1 MGVFP
6 WHHRWNVLA
15 FTVFAQTVV
24 VGLSYCF
31 PFWVVPWADEFQVS
45 HSRLMLI
52 VSLSTLLVGLVSPFA
67 GVLFERH
74 PPRRLFLF
82 GVTLLFLVYVGMSFT
97 RSYWIILGGY
107 GLLLPLALVLTTNLF
122 SQIMVAR
129 WFDEN
134 RGFAMGISALG
145 VSFGAFLLPPI
156 ATALL
161 GQYGWHETFRILA
174 FAALLL
180 LVPTGLLVLSREP
193 EASVGQ
199 AHPHGGGESGITT
212 ASLLKNPRF
221 WLIAFGFGSI
231 TFACMPVQFGVGSYA
246 RDLGISQQQAAYAA
260 SLSAVS
266 FACGKLGFGRLA
278 DWLPYRI
285 SYWIASVLI
294 LLGISVHALAD
305 GLGGFTFG
313 LMLMTLGQGCVL
325 PISSGMVIA
334 SFGLQAFSR
343 VLGLL
348 WLFIGLSMVSPYI
361 AGLLREGAGGYP
373 PAFLLLSLPLL
384 LAAVT
389 MRAMPARPT
398 QS

>member
-1 MGVFP
+1 MSALP

-31 PFWVVPWADEFQVS
+31 PFWVVPWADDLNVG
-45 HSRLMLI
+45 HSQLMLI
-52 VSLSTLLVGLVSPFA
+52 VSVSTLLVGLASPFA

-74 PPRRLFLF
+74 PPRRLFLL
-82 GVTLLFLVYVGMSFT
+82 GVVLLALLYLGMSFT
-97 RSYWIILGGY
+97 RTYWIILACY
-107 GLLLPLALVLTTNLF
+107 GLLLPVALVLTTNLF

-129 WFDEN
+129 WFHEN

-156 ATALL
+156 ATTLL

-174 FAALLL
+174 FATLIL
-180 LVPTGLLVLSREP
+180 LVPAALLVLSRPPEP
-193 EASVGQ
+193 ATAQ
-199 AHPHGGGESGITT
+199 AHPHDGGGAGITT
-212 ASLLKNPRF
+212 ATVFRNPRF

-231 TFACMPVQFGVGSYA
+231 TFACLPVQFGVGSYA
-246 RDLGISQQQAAYAA
+246 RDLGISQQQAAFAA

-266 FACGKLGFGRLA
+266 FAAGKLGFGKLA
-278 DWLPYRI
+278 DLLPYRI
-285 SYWIASVLI
+285 SYWIAAALI
-294 LLGISVHALAD
+294 LLGIAVHALAD
-305 GLGGFTFG
+305 GLGPFTLG

-334 SFGLQAFSR
+334 TFGLQAFSR

-348 WLFIGLSMVSPYI
+348 WFFIGLSMVSPYI
-361 AGLLREGAGGYP
+361 AGLLRESSGGYP
-373 PAFLLLSLPLL
+373 TAFLSLTLPLI
-384 LAAVT
+384 LAALA
-389 MRAMPARPT
+389 MRAMPARHGDA
-398 QS
+398 